1 MPRPED
7 SAREVIDDQL
17 RAAGW
22 LVQDRARLNLGAGRG
37 VAVREF
43 ATASG
48 PADYL
53 LFVDRQAVGV
63 VEAKKAGV
71 TLTGVEE
78 QSGRYRLG
86 LPPGVRAAREPL
98 PFAYETTGVE
108 THFTSHLDPTPRS
121 RGVFSFHRPETLAEW
136 LTQAPADTP
145 PEQYGVLRARL
156 RRMPPLDPA
165 GLRDCQ
171 VEAIAN
177 LERSFAQDRP
187 RALVQM
193 ATGSGKT
200 YTAVSAIYRLLRY
213 GGAKRVLFLVDRANL
228 GKQALNEFAQYTVPG
243 DGRKFTELYNVQRL
257 ESNRLDPVA
266 NVVITTIQR
275 LYSMLSGAPEFE
287 PVEEEASLFEIGGG
301 LSDQAPPKEVRYNPA
316 IPIETF
322 DVVITDECHRS
333 IYNLWRGVLE
343 YFDAYTVGL
352 TATPGKATFGFFH
365 SNLVM
370 EYGHDR
376 AVAGGV
382 NVDYQ
387 VFRIRTEVTE
397 RGATIPVEEWVDRRD
412 RRTRAVRWEQ
422 LDEELTYAP
431 NQLDRA
437 VVSPDQMRT
446 VVRAF
451 RDALPS
457 QLFPGRTQ
465 VPKTLI
471 FAKDD
476 QHAEDIVKIV
486 REEFGQGNEFCQKIT
501 YRVTGVKPED
511 LITSFRISY
520 YPRIAVTVDMIATGT
535 DIKPLEVLLFMR
547 MVKSRTFFEQ
557 MKGRGTRVIADT
569 DLRAVTPDA
578 GSKTRFVLVDAV
590 GVCEQIKTDEP
601 PLERKRSVAFAK
613 LMDAVSVGA
622 HDEDTLSS
630 LAGRLGRLAT
640 RLTPDEARDI
650 AALAGGQTARELAN
664 GLLNAIDP
672 DAQLAEARA
681 ATGQAEP
688 DAAALRAAADRLAD
702 AAARP
707 FDSPDLRDALAGAQR
722 RDEQIIDLS
731 TRDTLLAAEWD
742 GQAED
747 AARQAVQSFRAYI
760 EQHRD
765 EIAALGLLYSRPR
778 AAGPSFRDL
787 KRLAGAIAAPPLGLT
802 SDTLWQAY
810 AQLDRDRVRGASARA
825 GGHRP
830 GGAGALRPG
839 ARRAGGGDAGAL
851 PPRACS
857 GASRPGWR
865 SRSASA
871 ASPSRRSSGN
881 GWR

>member
-1 MPRPED
+1 
-7 SAREVIDDQL
+7 
-17 RAAGW
+17 
-22 LVQDRARLNLGAGRG
+22 
-37 VAVREF
+37 
-43 ATASG
+43 
-48 PADYL
+48 
-53 LFVDRQAVGV
+53 
-63 VEAKKAGV
+63 
-71 TLTGVEE
+71 
-78 QSGRYRLG
+78 
-86 LPPGVRAAREPL
+86 
-98 PFAYETTGVE
+98 
-108 THFTSHLDPTPRS
+108 
-121 RGVFSFHRPETLAEW
+121 
-136 LTQAPADTP
+136 
-145 PEQYGVLRARL
+145 
-156 RRMPPLDPA
+156 
-165 GLRDCQ
+165 
-171 VEAIAN
+171 
-177 LERSFAQDRP
+177 
-187 RALVQM
+187 
-193 ATGSGKT
+193 
-200 YTAVSAIYRLLRY
+200 
-213 GGAKRVLFLVDRANL
+213 
-228 GKQALNEFAQYTVPG
+228 
-243 DGRKFTELYNVQRL
+243 
-257 ESNRLDPVA
+257 
-266 NVVITTIQR
+266 
-275 LYSMLSGAPEFE
+275 MLSGAPEFE

-301 LSDQAPPKEVRYNPA
+301 LSEQAPPKEVRYNPA

-650 AALAGGQTARELAN
+650 AALAGGRTARELAN

-707 FDSPDLRDALAGAQR
+707 FDSPDLREALAGAQR

-787 KRLAGAIAAPPLGLT
+787 KRLAGAIAGAAAQPDQRHALAGLRPARPRPRARR
-802 SDTLWQAY
+802 Q
-810 AQLDRDRVRGASARA
+810 RGA

-830 GGAGALRPG
+830 RGAGALRPG

-851 PPRACS
+851 RRECAS

-871 ASPSRRSSGN
+871 ASPSRAEQREWLAMIRDHVATSLAIDPDSFDLAPFNQHGGLGKAAQLFGPDLPAILADLN
-881 GWR
+881 ERLVA